1 MSAAS
6 AVRLVAAREV
16 RERGRSRVFWVG
28 TSVVLAGVVAAI
40 VVPAMFGHH
49 GQQTFRV
56 GTVGAAPPGLTS
68 SVTADA
74 AALGGR
80 ARVRAIGSAAAARSA
95 LDTHALDLVIEGQ
108 TAVVLRGQNTDPAVA
123 GLAHLVARDLAV
135 QARLRA
141 AGLPADQIQRA
152 FSTAPAP
159 VRSLIPVTPG
169 NEASKAIVVLGTI
182 ILYLALAT
190 YGGWVTSGVLEEKSS
205 RVAEVILAAIRPRE
219 LLAGKVIGI
228 GLLGLGQFA
237 AVALAGTI
245 AAIAVGRHLPA
256 STPGAIGLL
265 VLWFLLG
272 YAFYCSA
279 FAAAGAASS
288 RQAEAPAVAGPLSLL
303 ILLGYVASL
312 SVQSNP
318 DGLLAQI
325 TPFVPPARPDDD
337 ASPDAAG
344 PRRTLGTRGVCRSDA
359 VRDVRPHKAGR
370 KSLRREHSALRRPGH
385 RARAAAAM
393 TTAGG
398 RARPLGAPSIIHAPC
413 PRTKR

>member
-6 AVRLVAAREV
+6 AVRLVAGREV
-16 RERGRSRVFWVG
+16 RERGRSKVFWVG
-28 TSVVLAGVVAAI
+28 TSVLLAGVVAAI
-40 VVPAMFGHH
+40 VVPAVLGHH

-56 GTVGAAPPGLTS
+56 GTVGAVTWGLAS

-74 AALGGR
+74 AALGGT

-108 TAVVLRGQNTDPAVA
+108 TEVLVRGQNTDPAAA
-123 GLAHLVARDLAV
+123 GLAQLVARDLAV

-141 AGLPADQIQRA
+141 AGLPEGRIRGALA
-152 FSTAPAP
+152 AAPAP
-159 VRSLIPVTPG
+159 VRSLIPATPG
-169 NEASKAIVVLGTI
+169 NEACRAIMVAGTI

-205 RVAEVILAAIRPRE
+205 RVAEVILAAVRPRE

-237 AVALAGTI
+237 AVALTATI

-265 VLWFLLG
+265 AAWFVLG

-303 ILLGYVASL
+303 ILLGYAGSL
-312 SVQSNP
+312 SVASNP
-318 DGLLAQI
+318 DGLLARI
-325 TPFVPPARPDDD
+325 TPFVPPLAPMTMPARMLLGHPAPWELA
-337 ASPDAAG
+337 ASVVLMLFATYG
-344 PRRTLGTRGVCRSDA
+344 L
-359 VRDVRPHKAGR
+359 VRLAGR
-370 KSLRREHSALRRPGH
+370 AYSGNILRF
-385 RARAAAAM
+385 
-393 TTAGG
+393 GG
-398 RARPLGAPSIIHAPC
+398 RVTVRGLLRP
-413 PRTKR
+413 

>member
-1 MSAAS
+1 MSAVS
-6 AVRLVAAREV
+6 AVRLVAGREV

-28 TSVVLAGVVAAI
+28 TSVLLVGVVAAI
-40 VVPAMFGHH
+40 VVPAVLGHH

-56 GTVGAAPPGLTS
+56 GTLGAAPAGLRS

-74 AALGGR
+74 AALGGG
-80 ARVRAIGSAAAARSA
+80 ADIRAIGSAAQARSA
-95 LDTHALDLVIEGQ
+95 LDTHALDLVIEAQNG
-108 TAVVLRGQNTDPAVA
+108 VLVRGQNTGPAAA

-141 AGLPADQIQRA
+141 AGMPAGRLLRA

-169 NEASKAIVVLGTI
+169 NQASRAIVVLGTI
-182 ILYLALAT
+182 ILYVSLAT

-205 RVAEVILAAIRPRE
+205 RVVEVILAAVRPRE

-237 AVALAGTI
+237 AVALTGTI

-312 SVQSNP
+312 SVESNP
-318 DGLLAQI
+318 DGLLARI
-325 TPFVPPARPDDD
+325 TPFVPPLAPMTMPARML
-337 ASPDAAG
+337 
-344 PRRTLGTRGVCRSDA
+344 LGHAQPWELPVSVALMLVATYGL
-359 VRDVRPHKAGR
+359 VRLAGR
-370 KSLRREHSALRRPGH
+370 AYSGNILRFGGQVTVPGMLRP
-385 RARAAAAM
+385 
-393 TTAGG
+393 
-398 RARPLGAPSIIHAPC
+398 
-413 PRTKR
+413 